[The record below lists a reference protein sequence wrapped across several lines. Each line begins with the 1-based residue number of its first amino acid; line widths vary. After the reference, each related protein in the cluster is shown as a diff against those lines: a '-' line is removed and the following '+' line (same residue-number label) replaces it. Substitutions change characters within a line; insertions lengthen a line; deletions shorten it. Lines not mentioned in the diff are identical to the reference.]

1 MRRLTFA
8 CAVLALL
15 GVAATAAAENITV
28 ATVNVWS
35 GLTYKGAFSVGT
47 YEDRATRAFR
57 FDLLSDGLASLEPD
71 VVAVQEANPLPD
83 YADRLGAELGYD
95 AVYDVRQGGVRIG
108 PVGLPVNLRE
118 GEAILAPPGRSLT
131 LAAVKQLA
139 GPGAGNVAAFQ
150 LGTGSQVLAA
160 QLQAEG
166 RTVHVFTTRWTP
178 SPQASRERL
187 VELVDRYDESDI
199 DGKELTRLMERAVE
213 GSERRRREARETV
226 VFINEL
232 AGSEPVILAGSL
244 YALPDSDEIQVLR
257 DAGFLDVWSVV
268 GRGAGTTWDAA
279 TNANIIEHGLA
290 AAGGERARYDY
301 VFIRGEGIVAR
312 SVSVILS
319 RPTYGVHPSDHY
331 GLLAEIRIDP

>member
-290 AAGGERARYDY
+290 AA
-301 VFIRGEGIVAR
+301 RG
-312 SVSVILS
+312 
-319 RPTYGVHPSDHY
+319 
-331 GLLAEIRIDP
+331 